1 MAKLTFVQKL
11 VSPYPGLPVM
21 DAIDVI
27 SLSFTLR
34 PKTNS
39 SENKFFIQTVMATS
53 TGLQVEDF
61 VVVPKVAN
69 LASSW
74 PKTAHL
80 LPTSKGK
87 SWGQTGT
94 SGFQSKSCSIYKF
107 HLICCQ
113 DYNTGKPPHFK
124 WSLQSIAP

>member
-11 VSPYPGLPVM
+11 VSPYLGLPVM

-80 LPTSKGK
+80 LPVE
-87 SWGQTGT
+87 
-94 SGFQSKSCSIYKF
+94 
-107 HLICCQ
+107 
-113 DYNTGKPPHFK
+113 
-124 WSLQSIAP
+124 